1 MSFDE
6 PDYICR
12 ECHGRKIIDAHSII
26 LGRVC
31 PTCNG
36 RGRSDWIVHAMGT
49 RNPYETPDDQF
60 LHNLIMKNIQ
70 MLIHEI
76 HIQALELGITADVS
90 VEFRNGDRF
99 RYGPGDIT
107 FDGLINT
114 KIKSP

>member
-1 MSFDE
+1 MNSDE
-6 PDYICR
+6 PDYKCR
-12 ECHGRKIIDAHSII
+12 ECHGRKIIDANSII

-31 PTCNG
+31 PICNG

-49 RNPYETPDDQF
+49 RNPYEPPNDQF

-70 MLIHEI
+70 MLVHEI
-76 HIQALELGITADVS
+76 HMQALELGIFADVS
-90 VEFRNGDRF
+90 VEFKDRHRY

-107 FDGLINT
+107 CDALINT